1 MLFVN
6 GFLIGV
12 LGCNIVTLI
21 GVIYGCK
28 KDMEE
33 VEGKKITWKEFIKEL
48 KRVWLAIKAEERA
61 NKEQNRAQRRQKK
74 K

>member
-1 MLFVN
+1 MDFTI

-12 LGCNIVTLI
+12 LGCNIITLV
-21 GVIYGCK
+21 GVVYSCK

-33 VEGKKITWKEFIKEL
+33 VEGKKITWRGFFKEL

-61 NKEQNRAQRRQKK
+61 NKAQNRAQRRQKK